1 MKKVKFLKKVAAAL
15 LGIMLVSTSVPVY
28 AADTAE
34 NTAANETQTGNI
46 ISETPEVPEE
56 TPEVPEETPEV
67 PEETPE
73 VPEETPEVPEETP
86 EVPEESPETPET
98 PEETPEVPE
107 ETETHVEYQVHV
119 QTYGW
124 QDWVQDGVTSG
135 TTEQSKRLEA
145 IRIKLNDTGIS
156 GDVEYRTHV
165 QTYGWQNWVKNGA
178 ISGTMQES
186 KRLEAIEIRLTG
198 DLEQQYDI
206 YYRAHVQNFGW
217 LDWAKNGQTAGSEQ
231 YSYRMEALE
240 ICLVEKNQEAPG
252 ETTEPCKYPPL
263 LYRTHVQGIGWQ
275 PVVKDGD
282 TSGTLGQ
289 SRRLEAFS
297 LSLNHQK
304 YEGSVEYRS
313 HVQGI
318 GWQSWVQNGATSGT
332 VGENKRLEAIEIRLT
347 GAMAEY
353 YDIYYRAHVQQ
364 FGWLGWAKNGEPAG
378 TQEYSYRMEALEIRL
393 VEKGGAAP
401 GTGGEACKYPP
412 TLYRAHV
419 QKYGWLGWSADGA
432 ASGTFG
438 ESKRME
444 ALEIRLNR
452 QKYAGDIEYRSH
464 VQGIGWQSWVKNGAT
479 SGTTGENKRLEAI
492 EIRLT
497 GEMAKYYDIYYRA
510 HVQQFG
516 WLGWAKNGE
525 SAGTSQYGYRMEA
538 FEIRLLPKGSHAP
551 GSTSNAFRK
560 GKAGWYYEN
569 GYKFY
574 YVNNVKQTD
583 IRNVIGAQSS
593 YVIKINKAQSC
604 VTVYANDGSNGYI
617 IPVVAFAC
625 SPGSGTPT
633 GTFSTSDK
641 YRWHTLYG
649 AKGQWCTRIT
659 GHILFHSL
667 PYTDFNNRTMMP
679 NQYNKLGTWASS
691 GCIRLR
697 AGDAKWIYDY
707 CKSGTKV
714 IIYNES
720 SPGPLGKPVYAKIPA
735 NQNWDPTDPTI

>member
-34 NTAANETQTGNI
+34 NTAANETQTGNV

-56 TPEVPEETPEV
+56 TPEETPEVPEET

-393 VEKGGAAP
+393 VEKGGATP

-419 QKYGWLGWSADGA
+419 QKYGWLGWSADGS
-432 ASGTFG
+432 ASGTKLLKSG
-438 ESKRME
+438 
-444 ALEIRLNR
+444 LT
-452 QKYAGDIEYRSH
+452 DRSM
-464 VQGIGWQSWVKNGAT
+464 QGISST
-479 SGTTGENKRLEAI
+479 DLMSR
-492 EIRLT
+492 
-497 GEMAKYYDIYYRA
+497 
-510 HVQQFG
+510 
-516 WLGWAKNGE
+516 E
-525 SAGTSQYGYRMEA
+525 SAG
-538 FEIRLLPKGSHAP
+538 
-551 GSTSNAFRK
+551 
-560 GKAGWYYEN
+560 
-569 GYKFY
+569 
-574 YVNNVKQTD
+574 
-583 IRNVIGAQSS
+583 
-593 YVIKINKAQSC
+593 
-604 VTVYANDGSNGYI
+604 
-617 IPVVAFAC
+617 
-625 SPGSGTPT
+625 SPG
-633 GTFSTSDK
+633 
-641 YRWHTLYG
+641 
-649 AKGQWCTRIT
+649 
-659 GHILFHSL
+659 
-667 PYTDFNNRTMMP
+667 
-679 NQYNKLGTWASS
+679 
-691 GCIRLR
+691 
-697 AGDAKWIYDY
+697 
-707 CKSGTKV
+707 
-714 IIYNES
+714 
-720 SPGPLGKPVYAKIPA
+720 
-735 NQNWDPTDPTI
+735 